1 MQDTETTTLAVSFI
15 SEEEKDTSKEDD
27 TNADIGKEPE
37 YEEELA
43 IDVEVD
49 EEGIEAKTDEEE
61 LEYEEELAVNVEDF
75 EDATQSAEV
84 STESGA
90 TTVGPIV
97 ANADSTES
105 EPMSTVQPQVQD
117 DDTGDD
123 EDNEEVTET
132 SLEITTVRLVSVNT
146 SEDEDD
152 GLTTLVVT

>member
-1 MQDTETTTLAVSFI
+1 M
-15 SEEEKDTSKEDD
+15 
-27 TNADIGKEPE
+27 G
-37 YEEELA
+37 EEELA

-49 EEGIEAKTDEEE
+49 VEGIEAKTDEEE
-61 LEYEEELAVNVEDF
+61 LEYEEELAVNVEDY

-132 SLEITTVRLVSVNT
+132 SLEI
-146 SEDEDD
+146 
-152 GLTTLVVT
+152 

>member
-1 MQDTETTTLAVSFI
+1 M
-15 SEEEKDTSKEDD
+15 
-27 TNADIGKEPE
+27 G
-37 YEEELA
+37 
-43 IDVEVD
+43 EVD

-61 LEYEEELAVNVEDF
+61 LEYEEELAVNVENY

-117 DDTGDD
+117 DGTG
-123 EDNEEVTET
+123 
-132 SLEITTVRLVSVNT
+132 
-146 SEDEDD
+146 EDEDD
-152 GLTTLVVT
+152 GLTTLVVTAASPVLDLMTTTVSPDREDD